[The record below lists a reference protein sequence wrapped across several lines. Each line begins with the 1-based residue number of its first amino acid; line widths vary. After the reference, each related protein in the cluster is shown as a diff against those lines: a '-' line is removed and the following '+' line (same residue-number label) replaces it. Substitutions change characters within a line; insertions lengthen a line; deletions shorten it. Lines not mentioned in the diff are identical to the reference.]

1 MPQIKNPFTDHPQ
14 KVGETYFEHFGVA
27 SSFGLRM
34 ISGGLACLLHGFFPF
49 LFETTGSRKVSQ
61 LHDVMVVNRRRDGK
75 CKDDHPCDDL
85 NDNPHAGFAHAVF
98 AEL

>member
-1 MPQIKNPFTDHPQ
+1 MPTFKNPFTDHPQ
-14 KVGETYFEHFGVA
+14 KVDETYFEHFGVA

-34 ISGGLACLLHGFFPF
+34 IVGGFACLLHGFFPF

-61 LHDVMVVNRRRDGK
+61 LHEVMVTNRRRKGK
-75 CKDDHPCDDL
+75 CDEAHDCDDL

>member
-1 MPQIKNPFTDHPQ
+1 MPSFKNPFTDHPK
-14 KVGETYFEHFGVA
+14 KVDETYFEHFGVA

-34 ISGGLACLLHGFFPF
+34 IVGGFACLMHGFFPF
-49 LFETTGSRKVSQ
+49 LFETTGSR
-61 LHDVMVVNRRRDGK
+61 RRKGACEED
-75 CKDDHPCDDL
+75 PNCDDL